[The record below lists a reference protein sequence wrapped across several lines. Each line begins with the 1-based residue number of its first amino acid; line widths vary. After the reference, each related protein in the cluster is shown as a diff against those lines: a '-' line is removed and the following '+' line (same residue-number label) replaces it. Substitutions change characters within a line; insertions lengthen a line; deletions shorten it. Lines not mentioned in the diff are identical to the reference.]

1 MLTITACIGLP
12 GSGKTT
18 YSLEEV
24 AKNPYWLIRVN
35 KDDLRAMC
43 NNGVYSK
50 VNEHLILE
58 IRDTIITEALMAG
71 NHVIVDDTNLNP
83 IHIIRFKEIA
93 KTLAHKNVQVV
104 VKDFRDVPIDVCIAR
119 DAAREKPVGEIV
131 IRKMAQDFMRH
142 HTPENE
148 ITIDNNKRNP
158 FIVLVD
164 IDGTVAC
171 KWDRSPFDYSKVM
184 EDTPYEDVITLLEA
198 INTSWFNIGFVTG
211 RDESCRNDTTQW
223 LQENIP
229 FQYEFLK
236 MRTEN
241 DKRWDDVV
249 KHEIAA
255 QIAKNYYIY
264 AVFDDRNRVVDMWR
278 KAGIRCLQVQ
288 EGNF

>member
-229 FQYEFLK
+229 FQY
-236 MRTEN
+236 
-241 DKRWDDVV
+241 
-249 KHEIAA
+249 
-255 QIAKNYYIY
+255 
-264 AVFDDRNRVVDMWR
+264 
-278 KAGIRCLQVQ
+278 
-288 EGNF
+288 